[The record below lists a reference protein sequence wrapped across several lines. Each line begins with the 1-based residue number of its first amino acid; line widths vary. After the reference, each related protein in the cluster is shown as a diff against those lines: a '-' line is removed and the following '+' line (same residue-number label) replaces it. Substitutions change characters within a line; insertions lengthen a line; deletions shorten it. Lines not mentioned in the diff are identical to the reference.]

1 MSTPQVDPR
10 IDEALV
16 RRLLTRQFPAW
27 AELPLEAVSSAGT
40 DNAIF
45 RLGDE
50 LAVRM
55 PKRAS
60 AAPQAEREH
69 RWLPMFAPR
78 LPLTIPAPLAAGRPD
93 ENYPW
98 SWSILPWMPG
108 ADAASAPISDLFQ
121 AARDLGAFLQALRRI
136 EADGGPVA
144 GRANSG
150 RGVPLALLDKRVRA
164 DVAALSGEIDG
175 AAILDAWEEA
185 LAAPVL
191 SSAGTWVH
199 GDLHASNLL
208 VRDGQIVAVLDFG
221 LLGVGDPAC
230 DFFVAWSVLDAE
242 SRDVFREAVGADEAA
257 WQRGRGWAIF
267 NAIIAL
273 AFYLG
278 NNPTLCS
285 MSRRTLT
292 EVLR

>member
-1 MSTPQVDPR
+1 MSTPQVDPP

-16 RRLLTRQFPAW
+16 RQLLTRQFPVW
-27 AELPLEAVSSAGT
+27 AELPLEAVRSAGT
-40 DNAIF
+40 DNALF
-45 RLGDE
+45 RLGDD
-50 LAVRM
+50 LVVRL

-60 AAPQAEREH
+60 AGPQAEREQ
-69 RWLPMFAPR
+69 RWLPILAPR
-78 LPLTIPAPLAAGRPD
+78 LPLAIPAPLAAGRPD
-93 ENYPW
+93 ETYPW

-108 ADAASAPISDLFQ
+108 ADAASAPIADLVQ
-121 AARDLGAFLQALRRI
+121 AARDLAAFLRAFRQI
-136 EADGGPVA
+136 ETEGGPAA

-150 RGVPLALLDKRVRA
+150 RGVPLALLDKRVRT

-185 LAAPVL
+185 LAAPVH

-199 GDLHASNLL
+199 GDLHPSNLL
-208 VRDGQIVAVLDFG
+208 VRDGQVVAVLDFG

-230 DFFVAWSVLDAE
+230 DLFVAWSVLDAE

-257 WQRGRGWAIF
+257 WRRGRGWAIF
-267 NAIIAL
+267 SAIIAL

-278 NNPTLCS
+278 TNPTLCT

-292 EVLR
+292 EVLQ